1 MYNQFTKNIILSIA
15 LLQLRIDI
23 KLLNLLEIMNTI
35 LVVESI
41 PLLRCMLCQLMSN
54 IPNINTNILAVE
66 YEALTP
72 TLSLKPDWI
81 WLDGT
86 NPIIKKSNY
95 LKNLKKSNENIKII
109 IFGHNDSISDIYSYY
124 QQGIIGYLPKTSEQK
139 DILEMIYQIAEGK
152 IFMPTTLLQCI
163 NSWTQPPAPKRHKY
177 QLTSREKE
185 VLNLIVE
192 EYSTKEI
199 ADKLF
204 VSPCTIET
212 HRLNLIQK
220 MEVKNTA
227 GLVRK
232 AIQERLWGDW
242 KF

>member
-1 MYNQFTKNIILSIA
+1 
-15 LLQLRIDI
+15 
-23 KLLNLLEIMNTI
+23 MNTI

-41 PLLRCMLCQLMSN
+41 PLLRSMLCQIFSE
-54 IPNINTNILAVE
+54 IPTMNAAIVVLE
-66 YEALTP
+66 YEALTSP
-72 TLSLKPDWI
+72 LSLKPDWI

-86 NPIIKKSNY
+86 NPHIKRRNF
-95 LKNLKKSNENIKII
+95 LKNLKKLNKDLKMIV
-109 IFGHNDSISDIYSYY
+109 FGQDDSISDIHGYY
-124 QQGIIGYLPKTSEQK
+124 QQGVCGYLPKTSSQD
-139 DILEMIYQIAEGK
+139 DIVEMIRHVEEGE
-152 IFMPTTLLQCI
+152 IFISNTLLRCV
-163 NSWTQPPAPKRHKY
+163 NHWTMAPAPKRVKY

-232 AIQERLWGDW
+232 AVQERLWGHWDF
-242 KF
+242 K

>member
-1 MYNQFTKNIILSIA
+1 
-15 LLQLRIDI
+15 
-23 KLLNLLEIMNTI
+23 MNTI

-41 PLLRCMLCQLMSN
+41 PLLRSMLCQLLSN
-54 IPNINTNILAVE
+54 IPSMHTSIVTME
-66 YEALTP
+66 YEALTSSLP
-72 TLSLKPDWI
+72 LKPDWV

-86 NPIIKKSNY
+86 NPLIKSRNF
-95 LKNLKKSNENIKII
+95 LKNLKKLNKDLKVIV
-109 IFGHNDSISDIYSYY
+109 FGQGDSISDIHAYY
-124 QQGIIGYLPKTSEQK
+124 QQGEFGYLPKTSSQD
-139 DILEMIYQIAEGK
+139 DIISMIHSIKEGK
-152 IFMPTTLLQCI
+152 IFISNTLLQCV
-163 NSWTQPPAPKRHKY
+163 NSWTTTPTQKRLKY
-177 QLTSREKE
+177 QLTPREKE

-204 VSPCTIET
+204 VCPCTIET

-220 MEVKNTA
+220 LEVKNTA

-232 AIQERLWGDW
+232 AIQERLWGHW